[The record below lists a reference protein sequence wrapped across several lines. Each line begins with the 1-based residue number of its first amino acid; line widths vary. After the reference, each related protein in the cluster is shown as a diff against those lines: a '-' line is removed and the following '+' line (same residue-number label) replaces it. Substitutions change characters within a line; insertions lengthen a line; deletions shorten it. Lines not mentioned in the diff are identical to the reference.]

1 MGFITL
7 DNETKSKYFVHRI
20 NLNGALDNDRVAF
33 QTMES
38 NRKENELIDAV
49 VTKIIKHEKDFFVCL
64 FNKTKDGYTVK
75 PDDEKMYYNIILDD
89 IKGLVDNQKILVKI
103 KKYEN
108 KNAYGYVSR
117 MLVLIF
123 YLLLLIKVL
132 SLILVMNY

>member
-1 MGFITL
+1 
-7 DNETKSKYFVHRI
+7 
-20 NLNGALDNDRVAF
+20 
-33 QTMES
+33 MES

-64 FNKTKDGYTVK
+64 FNKTKDCYTVK

-108 KNAYGYVSR
+108 KNAYGYVSIINFKIFNQE
-117 MLVLIF
+117 VL
-123 YLLLLIKVL
+123 
-132 SLILVMNY
+132 